1 MMIAAMKDN
10 GRATAAYVRVSS
22 DKQDTARQVKRI
34 EAIGFPITFW
44 FRDET
49 GKNPRD
55 LAHKRPAFQDMLKTV
70 QAGLIGRI
78 VVDRQDRFGVKDAY
92 QWGKFM
98 DLLREHGATLVDA
111 DGRALSGDDDVSI
124 LTGTLGAITSTRE
137 QKEKAHRNITGK
149 VSKAREGEYQ
159 GGYPPY
165 AFDVVCFGVDGKE
178 KWRTVYVGPFKRFK
192 VYPDGNREA
201 FDGKD
206 NSPRKDPTDKLFIR
220 PSIEKDRIKVAGQVF
235 GWYAD
240 EDISPRQIATRLA
253 ELGVDAIYGKGWDKV
268 RIREML
274 GNPAYI
280 GFPTWNKKGASRFV
294 EYVDGQFREVT
305 NKKGGRK
312 REQGDYVQPAKPL
325 YKPLVP
331 PTTWAKVRE
340 KWQRA
345 SEECRAVPRR
355 SPDTAEL
362 YLRPFVVCGHC
373 GREMHATTGRSTAYL
388 WPSYFCATYGKYG
401 PKNPTGCHCHR
412 VQHAVLERVVKAYV
426 AETKPQVAQLLE
438 ATATGDLKAARPLL
452 ESLRVCEKEYHETI
466 LDIME
471 FIDEHDGCLPAG
483 TAGTLAEVY
492 GLLYERFRPGAE
504 SAIAEKEAALDKM
517 LEDYRTLPPKL
528 RERTHATMEAM
539 QAEIDALRA
548 QLTDLREPWGNL
560 KQQLTDRQKAFDHA
574 AKMLGKE
581 GVGRQKTE
589 ALQGVIKQVVC
600 WFRHTAPE
608 GLRRKGVTGR
618 ENNGKSYLDR
628 VEIVPIAGEK
638 RAFASFTGGSRPG
651 PG

>member
-1 MMIAAMKDN
+1 MVTEMKEN

-34 EAIGFPITFW
+34 EATGLPITFW

-55 LAHKRPAFQDMLKTV
+55 LAHKRPAFQEMLKSV
-70 QAGLIGRI
+70 QAGLISRI
-78 VVDRQDRFGVKDAY
+78 IVDRQDRFGVADAY
-92 QWGKFM
+92 QWGKFIS
-98 DLLREHGATLVDA
+98 LLREHRATLEDA
-111 DGRALSGDDDVSI
+111 DGKILSADDDVSI

-149 VSKAREGEYQ
+149 VSKARDGEYQ

-165 AFDVVCFGVDGKE
+165 AFDVVCFGADGKE

-192 VYPDGNREA
+192 VYLDGKREA

-206 NSPRKDPTDKLFIR
+206 NSPRKDPTDKFFIR

-235 GWYAD
+235 GWYAT
-240 EDISPRQIATRLA
+240 EDVSPRQIATRLS

-268 RIREML
+268 RVREML
-274 GNPAYI
+274 GNPAYV

-294 EYVDGQFREVT
+294 EYVDGQFREVKD
-305 NKKGGRK
+305 KKAGRK
-312 REQGDYVQPAKPL
+312 REKSDYVQPAKPL
-325 YKPLVP
+325 YKPFVP
-331 PTTWAKVRE
+331 PKTWEDVQAKLHRTSE
-340 KWQRA
+340 K
-345 SEECRAVPRR
+345 CRAIPRR
-355 SPDTAEL
+355 SPDTADL

-373 GREMHATTGRSTAYL
+373 GREMHASTGRSTAYL

-401 PKNPTGCHCHR
+401 PRNPTGCHCHR
-412 VQHAVLERVVKAYV
+412 VRHDVLERVVKAYL
-426 AETKPQVAQLLE
+426 AETKPKIAQLLE
-438 ATATGDLKAARPLL
+438 ATTTGNLKAARPLL
-452 ESLRVCEKEYHETI
+452 ESLQVCEKRIHETI
-466 LDIME
+466 ADIVE
-471 FIDEHDGCLPAG
+471 FIDEHDGDLPDG
-483 TAGTLAEVY
+483 TRGTLAEVY
-492 GLLYERFRPGAE
+492 GFLYERFRPGAE
-504 SAIAEKEAALDKM
+504 AALAEKEAALDKA
-517 LEDYRTLPPKL
+517 LEDYRALPPTL

-539 QAEIDALRA
+539 QAEIDALRGRLA
-548 QLTDLREPWGNL
+548 DLREPWGNL
-560 KQQLTDRQKAFDHA
+560 KQQLTDRQKAYDHA

-589 ALQGVIKQVVC
+589 ALQGVIEQAVC

-618 ENNGKSYLDR
+618 DNNGKSYLER
-628 VEIVPIAGEK
+628 VEIVPVSGEK
-638 RAFASFTGGSRPG
+638 RAFTSFTRGSRPV